1 MQNQN
6 LEKCILEL
14 QKNQKDRD
22 ETIITEYLKSF
33 TSLFLS
39 IKEKYEDS
47 EDLFKKLTKLMTYQ
61 KYNKDD
67 IIFQYGEKVNDL
79 YLILNGNVNVLIPKY
94 YEYYMN
100 EEQFIFY
107 LLKLRK
113 NNQRELVNQCIKYN
127 GIHFSYLNDYLIDL
141 VFNLEK
147 NEEVILS
154 LLKNQRIINEAKE
167 IINYLKIKENIN
179 PNNIYEN
186 MTLEK
191 YISLT
196 DVDEE
201 IKIFTDDIKNDKIKH
216 NLLEIL
222 SKRRLV
228 KLPKYEKISVF
239 KEGIIFGDNS
249 MEYAKNKVN
258 ETVIAST
265 DCDLIKINK
274 TNYKDLMKESLTKS
288 KNNFLNLIL
297 TYKIFENVPYGNFDK
312 RYYDYF
318 KYVKYCKNQM
328 LFNEGDIC
336 DKIFFISKGEY
347 EIFVEKNI
355 LEVNDIIL
363 RLKNM
368 IDELKK
374 FILVERKKIL
384 NKNIYKKKIY
394 IKLKNNLNQF
404 FKKFEREINLDE
416 IAFNIKFKEINTKQ
430 QIIENKQEKLFLSKR
445 RIKLGIFKTRQV
457 IGLNDIINRDEGNI
471 CVFNCKCSSFEGELY
486 YAPYNKFLTIY
497 ETEDKVNLYTSELL
511 FQNIY
516 YIIERLVS
524 HKKFIIDNETRK
536 ENDIESK
543 LNDENKKSI
552 NANYKIIRKTKANFL
567 NILKNI
573 KIEDISN
580 SNINKYYKNVSPS
593 SDMNF
598 KKLFNYFSNSP
609 NSSQNLYEKKK
620 KMQIKN
626 NLIRNN
632 ISEQKE
638 NSKVESNNEN
648 DINKNLSKND
658 LMNTKNKTDKN
669 SKDII
674 INNNNINSFGS
685 RNLSPLI
692 DLKDEN
698 TQSQGTNTI
707 NDNSNIKT
715 PMLVIN
721 DKAVQIKDDDEE
733 INDFHNKTSY
743 ENFIKYITHNRCKK
757 MNNLANNN
765 ELKNIISFG
774 DFSEKIEKKL
784 KLKLIK
790 KTKNLILRKYKT
802 KNFEKNTEKLLDN
815 NSYNFQITPYNNA
828 SQSLT
833 GLNNNMDKKINEFMQ
848 IKKRT
853 IKLERNYNNKLFN
866 KQNQLLD
873 KRINLDSKNI
883 TFNYAKKEFNSTK
896 NLFFKNNRLKKN
908 LSGFPFL
915 KETAKE
921 NNKINNNFEKDIIR
935 TKLYH
940 LKDLRKNKYKY
951 LQTPKSPKSFMSSFN
966 IFKRKMEKLNIILK

>member
-1 MQNQN
+1 M
-6 LEKCILEL
+6 
-14 QKNQKDRD
+14 
-22 ETIITEYLKSF
+22 
-33 TSLFLS
+33 
-39 IKEKYEDS
+39 
-47 EDLFKKLTKLMTYQ
+47 
-61 KYNKDD
+61 
-67 IIFQYGEKVNDL
+67 
-79 YLILNGNVNVLIPKY
+79 
-94 YEYYMN
+94 
-100 EEQFIFY
+100 
-107 LLKLRK
+107 
-113 NNQRELVNQCIKYN
+113 
-127 GIHFSYLNDYLIDL
+127 
-141 VFNLEK
+141 
-147 NEEVILS
+147 
-154 LLKNQRIINEAKE
+154 
-167 IINYLKIKENIN
+167 
-179 PNNIYEN
+179 
-186 MTLEK
+186 
-191 YISLT
+191 
-196 DVDEE
+196 
-201 IKIFTDDIKNDKIKH
+201 
-216 NLLEIL
+216 
-222 SKRRLV
+222 KRR
-228 KLPKYEKISVF
+228 
-239 KEGIIFGDNS
+239 
-249 MEYAKNKVN
+249 
-258 ETVIAST
+258 
-265 DCDLIKINK
+265 
-274 TNYKDLMKESLTKS
+274 
-288 KNNFLNLIL
+288 
-297 TYKIFENVPYGNFDK
+297 
-312 RYYDYF
+312 
-318 KYVKYCKNQM
+318 
-328 LFNEGDIC
+328 
-336 DKIFFISKGEY
+336 
-347 EIFVEKNI
+347 
-355 LEVNDIIL
+355 
-363 RLKNM
+363 
-368 IDELKK
+368 
-374 FILVERKKIL
+374 
-384 NKNIYKKKIY
+384 
-394 IKLKNNLNQF
+394 
-404 FKKFEREINLDE
+404 
-416 IAFNIKFKEINTKQ
+416 
-430 QIIENKQEKLFLSKR
+430 
-445 RIKLGIFKTRQV
+445 
-457 IGLNDIINRDEGNI
+457 
-471 CVFNCKCSSFEGELY
+471 
-486 YAPYNKFLTIY
+486 
-497 ETEDKVNLYTSELL
+497 
-511 FQNIY
+511 
-516 YIIERLVS
+516 
-524 HKKFIIDNETRK
+524 
-536 ENDIESK
+536 
-543 LNDENKKSI
+543 
-552 NANYKIIRKTKANFL
+552 
-567 NILKNI
+567 
-573 KIEDISN
+573 
-580 SNINKYYKNVSPS
+580 
-593 SDMNF
+593 
-598 KKLFNYFSNSP
+598 
-609 NSSQNLYEKKK
+609 
-620 KMQIKN
+620 N

-638 NSKVESNNEN
+638 NSKLESNNEN

-658 LMNTKNKTDKN
+658 LMNTKNKADKN

-815 NSYNFQITPYNNA
+815 NSYNFQITPYNNG